1 MKTRALTADSLSAQ
15 ALRLLYALNLL
26 FFFAFVATVI
36 ALGSKARA
44 SDLPACTGKDL
55 VAEMATGD
63 TARLKEIREKAAAVA
78 NGSGLLWKI
87 EKDGAKPSWLFGT
100 MHLTDDRVITLPT
113 AAQDAFESAGTVVL
127 EAIDALDQAKASA
140 TLLGRPELI
149 MFTDG
154 RTLSSLIPKADR
166 AMVEKALEER
176 GMPLVAVNAMKPW
189 VVSSAI
195 ALPACEMAR
204 KKAHMPFLDMKL
216 AQEAEASGKQLAGL
230 ETMASQLEMMNS
242 LPAELHVAGLVDT
255 LALGDTLDDMIET
268 MIILY
273 TKGET
278 GMIWPLLEAV
288 SPNKPGAAEGYAEF
302 EQIMVTKRNHGMAE
316 NAVPFLDKGN
326 AFIAVGALHLPG
338 AEGLIELLRAR
349 GYKVSP
355 AG

>member
-1 MKTRALTADSLSAQ
+1 MKTRLLTADIFAAQ
-15 ALRLLYALNLL
+15 ALRLLFALNAL
-26 FFFAFVATVI
+26 FFLAFLATVI
-36 ALGSKARA
+36 TLGSKARA
-44 SDLPACTGKDL
+44 DDMPACTGMNLIADL
-55 VAEMATGD
+55 E
-63 TARLKEIREKAAAVA
+63 ARDPVKLKAIRDEAAKMP

-87 EKDGAKPSWLFGT
+87 EKVGTEPSFLFGT
-100 MHLTDDRVITLPT
+100 MHLTDARVITLPEKAQ
-113 AAQDAFESAGTVVL
+113 AAFDGAGTVVL
-127 EAIDALDQAKASA
+127 EATDALDEAKASA
-140 TLLGRPELI
+140 ALLSRPDLI

-154 RTLSSLIPKADR
+154 RTLASLIPEADR
-166 AMVEKALEER
+166 AMVEKALADR

-216 AQEAEASGKQLAGL
+216 AQDAKTSGKQVGGL
-230 ETMASQLEMMNS
+230 ETMVSQLETMNS

-255 LALGDTLDDMIET
+255 LALGSTLDDMIET

-273 TKGET
+273 KQGET

-302 EQIMVTKRNHGMAE
+302 ERVMVTRRNHAMAD
-316 NAVPFLDKGN
+316 NAVPFLGKGK

-338 AEGLIELLRAR
+338 EEGLVELLRAK
-349 GYKVSP
+349 GYTVTP